1 MPLLRRTV
9 IAVLVVFVGWI
20 APAAPAAPADPP
32 TRLNPRDFGARQILV
47 VHWSRLDEAYDGWN
61 VWAWIPG
68 KDGRAHPLAGTD
80 AFGRYAVIPITE
92 PTDRVGIIVR
102 RGEWQ
107 EKDGDGDRFVQIGA
121 EGVREVWL
129 VAGDARIHATP
140 PKLDRVPRIEAAFLD
155 ARDRVLVATNVPLGK
170 TDTATIAIEGA
181 NPALRAASVRPAK
194 PAGATRPMLE
204 LKLSRPVSDRELSA
218 LRVRLPGAEPVI
230 VYARGVFDEPAFTPT
245 SATLGAECTAASTT
259 FRTWSPVSESVEL
272 LLSADPASPG
282 PDAVIPLKAGKQ
294 GTWECTVPGDL
305 HGRAYAYRFRH
316 YGSERV
322 VPDIHAHAATADSS
336 RSVVVDLTRVEPA
349 GWRDTPVPTLAQATD
364 EVIYEI
370 HVRDFSVADASCP
383 APARGTYLGLVHAGT
398 AGAGQ
403 STGLAHLK
411 ELGVTAVH
419 LMPVHDFTA
428 ATDAYNWGYW
438 TALFNVPEGNYASA
452 KGDPLA
458 PVRELRTAIQALHG
472 AGLRV
477 VLDVVYNHTSSSGVA
492 SPFDGTVP
500 YWFFRTTPDGRY
512 TNDAGCGNSVA
523 DERPMV
529 RKYILDSL
537 AFWLDAYR
545 VDGFRFDLLGT
556 HDPATV
562 RAACE
567 LVRARRPD
575 ATLYGE
581 PWTGGG
587 PIRFGKGA
595 QKGMS
600 IAVFNDH
607 LRNAIRGDLDGNASG
622 FATGPGGDRDA
633 IRRGVAGAIDDFTQ
647 EPAETINY
655 ASAHDNLSLVDK
667 IAKAAP
673 AADAATRRAMQKL
686 ALGVVLVSQGI
697 PFIEGGSE
705 ICRTKQGNHN
715 SYEAGDAIN
724 RFDWDAK
731 AGCREVSDYVAGL
744 IAMRRAHPAFRM
756 ADDAQ
761 VRRAIDWVDV
771 GPAVAWTIDG
781 APAKDPA
788 KRLFVALN
796 GEPVPVAVRPP
807 AGRWRVLVD
816 AATAGA
822 APRDALGTSVTLP
835 PYSMLV
841 AAE

>member
-1 MPLLRRTV
+1 MAQLRLTV
-9 IAVLVVFVGWI
+9 IAILLMIGGI
-20 APAAPAAPADPP
+20 GAADASAA
-32 TRLNPRDFGARQILV
+32 RELV
-47 VHWSRLDEAYDGWN
+47 VHWTRLDQAYDGWN
-61 VWAWIPG
+61 VWAWVPG
-68 KDGRAHPLAGTD
+68 KEGRAYPLSGTD
-80 AFGRYAVIPITE
+80 AFGRFAVVPVDAG
-92 PTDRVGIIVR
+92 TDRVGIIVR
-102 RGEWQ
+102 RGDWL
-107 EKDGDGDRFVQIGA
+107 EKDGDGDRFVDIPAAG
-121 EGVREVWL
+121 RRDVWL
-129 VAGDARIHATP
+129 VAGDPTIHASP
-140 PKLDRVPRIEAAFLD
+140 PTIDRAPRIEAAFLD
-155 ARDRVLVATNVPLGK
+155 ARDRVLVSTNVPFTPAAARGIGVECAECA
-170 TDTATIAIEGA
+170 DRPRVRTAKAVT
-181 NPALRAASVRPAK
+181 

-204 LKLSRPVSDRELSA
+204 LTLSRPVRPDEIAA
-218 LRVRLPGAEPVI
+218 LRLTAPGVPPVT
-230 VYARGVFDEPAFTPT
+230 VHARGVLEDAAFTPT
-245 SATLGAECTAASTT
+245 DAVLGASCTASSTV
-259 FRTWSPVSESVEL
+259 FRTWSPVSSSVEL
-272 LLSADPASPG
+272 LLYDASAAQEPST
-282 PDAVIPLKAGKQ
+282 VVPLGRRPR
-294 GTWECTVPGDL
+294 GEWEATVPGDL
-305 HGRAYAYRFRH
+305 HGRPYAYRFRH
-316 YGSERV
+316 YGAERV
-322 VPDIHAHAATADSS
+322 VPDIHAFAATADSS
-336 RSVVVDLTRVEPA
+336 RSVVVDLARVEPP
-349 GWRDTPVPTLAQATD
+349 GWGDTPLPRLAQPTD

-383 APARGTYLGLVHAGT
+383 APERGTYLGLARSGT

-411 ELGVTAVH
+411 ELGITAVH

-428 ATDAYNWGYW
+428 APDAYNWGYW
-438 TALFNVPEGNYASA
+438 TALFNVPEGNYAA
-452 KGDPLA
+452 EKADPLA
-458 PVRELRTAIQALHG
+458 PVREFRAAIQGLHA
-472 AGLRV
+472 AGIRV
-477 VLDVVYNHTSSSGVA
+477 ILDVVYNHTSSSGA
-492 SPFDGTVP
+492 SSPFDGTVP

-523 DERPMV
+523 DERVMV

-562 RAACE
+562 RAACA
-567 LVRARRPD
+567 LIRARRPD
-575 ATLYGE
+575 ATVYGE

-595 QKGMS
+595 QKGMP

-607 LRNAIRGDLDGNASG
+607 LRNAIRGDLDGAAPG

-633 IRRGVAGAIDDFTQ
+633 VRRGVSGAIDDFTR
-647 EPAETINY
+647 EPTETINY

-686 ALGVVLVSQGI
+686 ALGIVLVSQGI
-697 PFIEGGSE
+697 PFLEGGSE

-731 AGCREVSDYVAGL
+731 AGCRDVSDYVAGL
-744 IAMRRAHPAFRM
+744 IAVRRAHPAFRM

-761 VRRAIDWVDV
+761 VRRAIEWVDA

-781 APAKDPA
+781 APANDPA

-796 GEPVPVAVRPP
+796 GEPVPVTVRPP
-807 AGRWRVLVD
+807 SGRWQVLVD
-816 AATAGA
+816 ASTAGVSA
-822 APRDALGTSVTLP
+822 RGPLSATVTLP

-841 AAE
+841 AEE